1 MGAVHVHEFM
11 SLDGVIDAPTWTFD
25 YGFDPKMGEAI
36 GAVTA
41 GSRAILLGRTTYE
54 MFEPAWST
62 RTVEDDPG
70 APFFNDTTKYV
81 VSASLET
88 ATWRNTE
95 LIGPYDAERIRSLKA
110 TTWRNSEIIGPYDPD
125 TIRSLKADVD
135 GDLYVSGSGTLV
147 RAMLADGLVDE
158 LHLFVYPLTRG
169 SGPRLFPEDASPR
182 KLSLAACGSYD
193 NGVVYLAYR
202 PQA

>member
-25 YGFDPKMGEAI
+25 YGFDPKMGDRI
-36 GAVTA
+36 GAVTER
-41 GSRAILLGRTTYE
+41 SRGILLGRKTYE

-62 RTVEDDPG
+62 RTVEEDPG

-81 VSASLET
+81 VSGTLT
-88 ATWRNTE
+88 DATWRN
-95 LIGPYDAERIRSLKA
+95 SK
-110 TTWRNSEIIGPYDPD
+110 IIGPYDPG
-125 TIRSLKADVD
+125 TIRSLKDEVD
-135 GDLYVSGSGTLV
+135 GDLYVSGSGMLV

-158 LHLFVYPLTRG
+158 LHLLVYPLTRG
-169 SGPRLFPEDASPR
+169 SGPRLFTDDAAPC
-182 KLSLAACGSYD
+182 KLSLATSESYE

-202 PQA
+202 PET

>member
-1 MGAVHVHEFM
+1 M

-25 YGFDPKMGEAI
+25 YGFHPKMAEAI
-36 GAVTA
+36 GAVTER
-41 GSRAILLGRTTYE
+41 SRGILLGRTTYE

-62 RTVEDDPG
+62 RTVEEDPG

-81 VSASLET
+81 VSGTLT
-88 ATWRNTE
+88 APTWRNSKI
-95 LIGPYDAERIRSLKA
+95 IGPYDADAIRNLK
-110 TTWRNSEIIGPYDPD
+110 SE
-125 TIRSLKADVD
+125 VE

-169 SGPRLFPEDASPR
+169 AGPRLFPEEAPAG
-182 KLSLAACGSYD
+182 KLSLATSESYD

-202 PQA
+202 PQASDAE

>member
-1 MGAVHVHEFM
+1 MHEFVT
-11 SLDGVIDAPTWTFD
+11 LDGVIDAPTWTFD
-25 YGFDPKMGEAI
+25 YGFLPQMGEAI
-36 GAVTA
+36 GAVT
-41 GSRAILLGRTTYE
+41 GRSRGILLGRKTYE

-81 VSASLET
+81 VSATLT
-88 ATWRNTE
+88 A
-95 LIGPYDAERIRSLKA
+95 A
-110 TTWRNSEIIGPYDPD
+110 TWRNSEIIGPYDPD
-125 TIRSLKADVD
+125 AIRRLKNEVD

-169 SGPRLFPEDASPR
+169 AGPRLFPEDAAPS
-182 KLSLAACGSYD
+182 KLSLATCESYE
-193 NGVVYLAYR
+193 NGVVYSAYR
-202 PQA
+202 PQR

>member
-1 MGAVHVHEFM
+1 VGEIHVHEFM

-41 GSRAILLGRTTYE
+41 RSAGILLGRTTFE

-62 RTVEDDPG
+62 RTAEDDPG
-70 APFFNDTTKYV
+70 APFFNDTMKYV
-81 VSASLET
+81 VSGTLT
-88 ATWRNTE
+88 D
-95 LIGPYDAERIRSLKA
+95 P
-110 TTWRNSEIIGPYDPD
+110 TWRNSTVVGGYDPD
-125 TIRSLKADVD
+125 TIRGLKDEVD
-135 GDLYVSGSGTLV
+135 GDLYVSGSITLV
-147 RAMLADGLVDE
+147 RAMLADGLVDG

-169 SGPRLFPEDASPR
+169 EGPRLFPEDADPR
-182 KLSLAACGSYD
+182 KFAREAADTYD
-193 NGVVYLAYR
+193 NGVVYLNYR